1 MDKAVAVK
9 YTSDLP
15 APFILA
21 KGKGKLAA
29 IIAEIAGKNGV
40 EIINMPELA
49 DNLIELEAGSLIP
62 EEYYEIVAE
71 LLVFVR
77 DLQKRESDEKD
88 KN

>member
-9 YTSDLP
+9 YNQDLP

-21 KGKGKLAA
+21 KGRGELAE
-29 IIAEIAGKNGV
+29 IIAKIAGKNGV

-62 EEYYEIVAE
+62 EEYYEIIAE

-77 DLQKRESDEKD
+77 NLQKRGR
-88 KN
+88 

>member
-9 YTSDLP
+9 YTPDLP

-29 IIAEIAGKNGV
+29 LIAKIAGENGI
-40 EIINMPELA
+40 EIINLPELA
-49 DNLIELEAGSLIP
+49 DNLIELETGSLIP

-71 LLVFVR
+71 LLLFVR
-77 DLQKRESDEKD
+77 DLQKRG
-88 KN
+88 

>member
-9 YTSDLP
+9 YNRDVP

-21 KGKGKLAA
+21 KGRGELAE
-29 IIAEIAGKNGV
+29 IIAKIAGKNGV

-62 EEYYEIVAE
+62 EEYYEIIAE

-77 DLQKRESDEKD
+77 DLQKRGR
-88 KN
+88 

>member
-9 YTSDLP
+9 YNQDLP

-21 KGKGKLAA
+21 KGRGELAE
-29 IIAEIAGKNGV
+29 IIAKIAGKNGV

-62 EEYYEIVAE
+62 EEYYEIIAE

-77 DLQKRESDEKD
+77 DLQKRGR
-88 KN
+88 